1 MAYGRII
8 GSSRCLI
15 PMRAVKAA
23 ALGKGRGRMAETNAT
38 ARAGAATSWQRCQGR
53 LRSLACAIF
62 ALAMLLPGLAHAIE
76 AILVEPDLARID
88 ITAKGELYEGR
99 GDRLQ
104 IETAPG
110 ADGYIGRMSVQASTP
125 GTNPSWLVFALSN
138 PTDKPIVRW
147 LVAPRYTLA
156 NSGVFRPELDAPRIA
171 GVTPSLG
178 FRPEPLKSDR
188 ADMFRM
194 NLEPGQT
201 VTFAAELSSSRVPQ
215 LSLWNPHSYQAK
227 QQDRMLFNGLLLGIT
242 GLLAIFLTA
251 IFAANHRAIFPATA
265 LVAWAALVYFC
276 VDFGFWNKLFPVGPD
291 RTALY
296 RAAAEAGLAA
306 SLVLFLYTFLRIGLW
321 HGWIKT
327 LFWGWIAAQ
336 FALIVVAIIDPQ
348 TAAGLARAST
358 ILIGGIGTG
367 LICYF
372 ALRGQDR
379 AMSLIPSWMLLVVW
393 LFGASMIVAGKLS
406 GEVVVSG
413 LVAGLVLI
421 IVLLGFTVT
430 QFAFRSGGG
439 AVSLGPPSLVQMK
452 SLAVDGSG
460 ANVFQWHAGR
470 DLVTVG
476 SEVEMELGLDPGSLN
491 LTVDEFLQ
499 HMHNADRD
507 RFRLMLWSLQ
517 EKRGGEL
524 RIDFRLRRHDGTY
537 VWYDLCAH
545 AAPNENVR
553 LLRCV
558 GLMRD
563 VTSLKRSHE
572 RLIHDA
578 VHDSLTGLPNRELFM
593 DRLQGAITRA
603 AEGQSHRPTIIF
615 IDIDRFKNVNKS
627 FGLIIGDSML
637 LTLGRRLGRH
647 LNPQDTLARLG
658 GDQFA
663 ILLIS
668 DSDPHH
674 VATLAER
681 VKRALRTPMKIN
693 AKEIILTAS
702 IGIVVHDGTQ
712 ATAQEMLRDGEMA
725 MLRAKRGGA
734 DRIEI
739 FNPAMRGED
748 ESRLPLESEL
758 RMALERRQITVFYQP
773 ITRLASN
780 QLAGFEALVRWD
792 HPTRGRLSP
801 DEFIPLAEESGLIVD
816 LGTYVL
822 GQALDEAAN
831 WHKVLPRE
839 RDPLF
844 VSVNV
849 SSRQLFRQ
857 DMVQEIRL
865 MLAREAVPKGTLK
878 LEITESLVMENPE
891 RAVEILTWLKT
902 FGASLALDD
911 FGTGYS
917 SLSYLH
923 RFPFDTIKVDRSLV
937 RDSSLNGQTP
947 LILRSVVALA
957 HELGKEVVAEGVE
970 TAADA
975 AYLRSIGCEFGQ
987 GYYYGEPMS
996 AKDVAAL
1003 LAALASHR
1011 KRRQRERA
1019 HAPAQPQAAT
1029 GLEVKAP
1036 GQPAIPALPRPATSG
1051 VT

>member
-1 MAYGRII
+1 
-8 GSSRCLI
+8 
-15 PMRAVKAA
+15 
-23 ALGKGRGRMAETNAT
+23 MAETNAT

-156 NSGVFRPELDAPRIA
+156 NSGVFRPELDAPGIA

-517 EKRGGEL
+517 EKQGGEL

>member
-1 MAYGRII
+1 MAEL
-8 GSSRCLI
+8 SAS
-15 PMRAVKAA
+15 MRGEAAPFWQIARPTAAFAWAIAA
-23 ALGKGRGRMAETNAT
+23 ALVLLST
-38 ARAGAATSWQRCQGR
+38 GAV
-53 LRSLACAIF
+53 
-62 ALAMLLPGLAHAIE
+62 HAIE
-76 AILVEPDLARID
+76 AITVEPNQEKID

-104 IETAPG
+104 METAPG
-110 ADGYIGRMSVQASTP
+110 PDGYAGRMAVSASTP
-125 GTNPSWLVFALSN
+125 GTNPGWLVFALSN
-138 PTDKPIVRW
+138 PTSERIVRW
-147 LVAPRYTLA
+147 LVAPRYSLV
-156 NSGVFRPELDAPRIA
+156 NSRVFWPILDAPRIA
-171 GVTPSLG
+171 ALTPSLG
-178 FRPEPLKSDR
+178 FRPETLKSAR
-188 ADMFRM
+188 ADVFRL

-201 VTFAAELSSSRVPQ
+201 VTFAAELASQQVPR
-215 LSLWNPHSYQAK
+215 LNLWDPNAYQAK
-227 QQDRMLFNGLLLGIT
+227 QQDRMLFNGVLLGIT

-265 LVAWAALVYFC
+265 LVAWAALAYFC

-306 SLVLFLYTFLRIGLW
+306 GLVLFLYTFLRIGLW

-327 LFWGWIAAQ
+327 VFWAWIAAQ
-336 FALIVVAIIDPQ
+336 FALIFVAIVDPAF
-348 TAAGLARAST
+348 AAGLARAS
-358 ILIGGIGTG
+358 LVAVAGVGTG
-367 LICYF
+367 LIAYF

-379 AMSLIPSWMLLVVW
+379 ALSLIPSWMLLIVW
-393 LFGASMIVAGKLS
+393 LFGAAMIVLGKLS
-406 GEVVVSG
+406 GDLVVSG

-421 IVLLGFTVT
+421 LVLLGFTVT
-430 QFAFRSGGG
+430 QFAFRGGG
-439 AVSLGPPSLVQMK
+439 APLSFGPPGLVQMK

-460 ANVFQWHAGR
+460 AHVFQWHAGR
-470 DLVTVG
+470 DQIFVAN
-476 SEVEMELGLDPGSLN
+476 EIEQELGLEPGALN
-491 LTVDEFLQ
+491 VAVGDFMQ
-499 HMHNADRD
+499 YMHVADRE

-517 EKRGGEL
+517 EKQGGDL
-524 RIDFRLRRHDGTY
+524 MIDFRLRRQDGTY
-537 VWYDLCAH
+537 LWYDLRAH
-545 AAPNENVR
+545 AAPSENAR
-553 LLRCV
+553 LLRCT

-563 VTSLKRSHE
+563 VTNLKRSHE

-593 DRLQGAITRA
+593 DRLQGAIIRTR
-603 AEGQSHRPTIIF
+603 EGQANRPTVLF

-627 FGLIIGDSML
+627 FGLVIGDSML
-637 LTLGRRLGRH
+637 LTLGRRLSRH

-668 DSDPHH
+668 ETDPHH
-674 VATLAER
+674 VAALAER
-681 VKRALRTPMKIN
+681 VRRALRTPMKISS
-693 AKEIILTAS
+693 KEIILTAS
-702 IGIVVHDGTQ
+702 IGIVVHDSSQ
-712 ATAQEMLRDGEMA
+712 ETAQDMLREGELA
-725 MLRAKRGGA
+725 MLRAKRAGA

-748 ESRLPLESEL
+748 ESKLPLEGDL
-758 RMALERRQITVFYQP
+758 RKALERQQIAVLYQP

-780 QLAGFEALVRWD
+780 QLAGFEALLRWD
-792 HPTRGRLSP
+792 HPTRGRLGP
-801 DEFIPLAEESGLIVD
+801 EDFIPLAEESGLIVE
-816 LGTYVL
+816 LGSYVL
-822 GQALDEAAN
+822 GQALEEASG
-831 WHKVLPRE
+831 WHKVLPRN

-923 RFPFDTIKVDRSLV
+923 RFPCDTIKVDRSLV
-937 RDSSLNGQTP
+937 RDSGLNGSTP
-947 LILRSVVALA
+947 LILRSVIALA

-975 AYLRSIGCEFGQ
+975 SYLRSIGCEYGQ
-987 GYYYGEPMS
+987 GFYYGEPMA
-996 AKDVAAL
+996 AKDVADL

-1011 KRRQRERA
+1011 RRKERERA
-1019 HAPAQPQAAT
+1019 RAPQAPKGMDVQPPAT
-1029 GLEVKAP
+1029 A
-1036 GQPAIPALPRPATSG
+1036 QIQALPVPRPTS
-1051 VT
+1051 

>member
-1 MAYGRII
+1 
-8 GSSRCLI
+8 
-15 PMRAVKAA
+15 
-23 ALGKGRGRMAETNAT
+23 MAETNAKV
-38 ARAGAATSWQRCQGR
+38 RSEATVPWQGCQGW
-53 LRSLACAIF
+53 LRALACVIF
-62 ALAMLLPGLAHAIE
+62 ASIAFLPGLSHAIE
-76 AILVEPDLARID
+76 AIPVEPDQPQID

-110 ADGYIGRMSVQASTP
+110 ADGYMGRMAVQASTQ

-138 PTDKPIVRW
+138 PTDKRIVRW
-147 LVAPRYTLA
+147 LVAPRYTLS

-171 GVTPSLG
+171 GITPSLG

-188 ADMFRM
+188 ADMFRL
-194 NLEPGQT
+194 NLEPGQV
-201 VTFAAELSSSRVPQ
+201 VTFAAELSSPSVPQ

-336 FALIVVAIIDPQ
+336 FALIIVAIIDPQ

-358 ILIGGIGTG
+358 ILIAGIGTG

-393 LFGASMIVAGKLS
+393 LFGASMIVLGKLS
-406 GEVVVSG
+406 GEIVVSG

-476 SEVEMELGLDPGSLN
+476 SDVEAELGLDPGSLN
-491 LTVDEFLQ
+491 LTVAEFLQ
-499 HMHNADRD
+499 HMHNADRE
-507 RFRLMLWSLQ
+507 RFRIMLWSLQ
-517 EKRGGEL
+517 EKQGGEL

-537 VWYDLCAH
+537 LWYDLRAH
-545 AAPNENVR
+545 AEPNENVR

-563 VTSLKRSHE
+563 VTTHKRSHE

-578 VHDSLTGLPNRELFM
+578 VHDSLTGLPNRELFL

-615 IDIDRFKNVNKS
+615 IDIDRFKKVNDN
-627 FGLIIGDSML
+627 FGLVIGDSML

-668 DSDPHH
+668 DSDPHL

-702 IGIVVHDGTQ
+702 IGIVVHDGGQ
-712 ATAQEMLRDGEMA
+712 STAQDVLRDGEMA

-748 ESRLPLESEL
+748 VSRVPLESEL
-758 RMALERRQITVFYQP
+758 RMALERRQISVLFQP

-780 QLAGFEALVRWD
+780 QLAGFEALLRWD
-792 HPTRGRLSP
+792 HPTRGRLSS
-801 DEFIPLAEESGLIVD
+801 DDFIPVAEESGLIVD
-816 LGTYVL
+816 LGNYLL
-822 GQALDEAAN
+822 GQALEAAAN

-839 RDPLF
+839 SDPLF

-865 MLAREAVPKGTLK
+865 MLVREAVPKGTLK
-878 LEITESLVMENPE
+878 LEIDESLVMENPE

-911 FGTGYS
+911 FGAGYS
-917 SLSYLH
+917 SLNYLH
-923 RFPFDTIKVDRSLV
+923 RFPFDTIKVDRALV
-937 RDSSLNGQTP
+937 RDTSLDGQTP
-947 LILRSVVALA
+947 HVLRSVVALA
-957 HELGKEVVAEGVE
+957 HELGKDVVAEGVE
-970 TAADA
+970 TAVDA
-975 AYLRSIGCEFGQ
+975 SNLRSIGCEFGQ
-987 GYYYGEPMS
+987 GFYYGEPML

-1019 HAPAQPQAAT
+1019 HAPAQQPST
-1029 GLEVKAP
+1029 GLEVQAP
-1036 GQPAIPALPRPATSG
+1036 NQPAIPRLPGPATSG

>member
-1 MAYGRII
+1 MPP
-8 GSSRCLI
+8 SW
-15 PMRAVKAA
+15 AV
-23 ALGKGRGRMAETNAT
+23 
-38 ARAGAATSWQRCQGR
+38 
-53 LRSLACAIF
+53 
-62 ALAMLLPGLAHAIE
+62 E
-76 AILVEPDLARID
+76 AIPVEPNQDKID

-110 ADGYIGRMSVQASTP
+110 PDGYIGRMAVSASTP
-125 GTNPSWLVFALSN
+125 GTNPAWLVFALSN
-138 PTDKPIVRW
+138 PTSERIVRW

-156 NSGVFRPELDAPRIA
+156 NSRVFWPILDAPRIA
-171 GVTPSLG
+171 AITPSLG

-188 ADMFRM
+188 ADMFRLS
-194 NLEPGQT
+194 LEPGQT
-201 VTFAAELSSSRVPQ
+201 ITFAAELSSQQVPQ
-215 LSLWNPHSYQAK
+215 LNLWDPNAYQAK
-227 QQDRMLFNGLLLGIT
+227 QQDRMLFNGVLLGIT

-265 LVAWAALVYFC
+265 LLAWAALAYFC

-321 HGWIKT
+321 HGWIRT
-327 LFWGWIAAQ
+327 LFWGWIAFQ
-336 FALIVVAIIDPQ
+336 LSLIFVAIVDP
-348 TAAGLARAST
+348 AFASGLARVSLVA
-358 ILIGGIGTG
+358 IAGVGTG
-367 LICYF
+367 LIAYF

-379 AMSLIPSWMLLVVW
+379 ALSLIPSWMLLIVW
-393 LFGASMIVAGKLS
+393 LFGAAMIVLGHLS
-406 GEVVVSG
+406 GDLVVSG
-413 LVAGLVLI
+413 LVAGLVLLL
-421 IVLLGFTVT
+421 VLLGFTVT
-430 QFAFRSGGG
+430 QFAFRSGG
-439 AVSLGPPSLVQMK
+439 APLSLGPPSLVQMK

-460 ANVFQWHAGR
+460 AYVFQWHAGR
-470 DLVTVG
+470 DEIAVAN
-476 SEVEMELGLDPGSLN
+476 EVEQELGLEPGALN
-491 LTVDEFLQ
+491 VAVDDFLQ
-499 HMHNADRD
+499 YMHNADRE

-517 EKRGGEL
+517 EKQGGDL
-524 RIDFRLRRHDGTY
+524 QIDFRLRRHDGTY
-537 VWYDLCAH
+537 LWYDLRAQ
-545 AAPNENVR
+545 AAPNENAR
-553 LLRCV
+553 LLRCT

-563 VTSLKRSHE
+563 VTNLKRSHE

-603 AEGQSHRPTIIF
+603 REGQANRPTVLV

-627 FGLIIGDSML
+627 FGLVIGDSML
-637 LTLGRRLGRH
+637 LTLGRRLSRH

-668 DSDPHH
+668 DADPHH

-681 VKRALRTPMKIN
+681 VRRALRTPMKIS

-702 IGIVVHDGTQ
+702 IGIVVHDGSQ
-712 ATAQEMLRDGEMA
+712 ATAQDMLREGELA
-725 MLRAKRGGA
+725 MLRAKRAGA

-739 FNPAMRGED
+739 FNPAMRSED
-748 ESRLPLESEL
+748 ESKLLLESDL
-758 RMALERRQITVFYQP
+758 RKALERQQITVVYQP

-780 QLAGFEALVRWD
+780 QLAGFEALMRWD
-792 HPTRGRLSP
+792 HPTRGRLGAE
-801 DEFIPLAEESGLIVD
+801 DFIPLAEESGLIVE
-816 LGTYVL
+816 LGSYVL
-822 GQALDEAAN
+822 GQALEEARS
-831 WHKVLPRE
+831 WHRALPRD

-923 RFPFDTIKVDRSLV
+923 RFPCDTIKVDRSLV
-937 RDSSLNGQTP
+937 RNSGLDGSTP
-947 LILRSVVALA
+947 LILRSVIALA

-970 TAADA
+970 TQADA
-975 AYLRSIGCEFGQ
+975 SYLRSIGCEYGQ

-996 AKDVAAL
+996 AKDVANL

-1011 KRRQRERA
+1011 KRRERERA
-1019 HAPAQPQAAT
+1019 RAPAEPQAPK
-1029 GLEVKAP
+1029 GLDVQVGGASP
-1036 GQPAIPALPRPATSG
+1036 LPALPGPGTLRS
-1051 VT
+1051 VS

>member
-1 MAYGRII
+1 MAKL
-8 GSSRCLI
+8 SAS
-15 PMRAVKAA
+15 
-23 ALGKGRGRMAETNAT
+23 
-38 ARAGAATSWQRCQGR
+38 ARAEAGPSWR
-53 LRSLACAIF
+53 LGGWIVACAI
-62 ALAMLLPGLAHAIE
+62 AAAILLSVPPSWAVE
-76 AILVEPDLARID
+76 AIPVEPNQDKID
-88 ITAKGELYEGR
+88 VTAKGELYEGR

-110 ADGYIGRMSVQASTP
+110 PDGYIGRMAISASTP
-125 GTNPSWLVFALSN
+125 GTNPAWLVFALSN
-138 PTDKPIVRW
+138 PTSERIVRW

-156 NSGVFRPELDAPRIA
+156 DSHVFWPILDAPRIA
-171 GVTPSLG
+171 AITPSLG

-188 ADMFRM
+188 ADMFRLS
-194 NLEPGQT
+194 LEPGQT
-201 VTFAAELSSSRVPQ
+201 ITFAAELSSQQVPQ
-215 LSLWNPHSYQAK
+215 LNLWDPNAYQAK
-227 QQDRMLFNGLLLGIT
+227 QQDRMLFNGVLLGIT

-265 LVAWAALVYFC
+265 LLAWAALAYFC

-327 LFWGWIAAQ
+327 LFWGWIAVQ
-336 FALIVVAIIDPQ
+336 FSLIFVAIVDP
-348 TAAGLARAST
+348 AFASGLARASLVA
-358 ILIGGIGTG
+358 IAGLGTG
-367 LICYF
+367 LIAYF

-379 AMSLIPSWMLLVVW
+379 ALSLIPSWMLLIVW
-393 LFGASMIVAGKLS
+393 LFGAAMIVLGHLS
-406 GEVVVSG
+406 GDLVVSG
-413 LVAGLVLI
+413 LVAGLVLLL
-421 IVLLGFTVT
+421 VLLGFTVT
-430 QFAFRSGGG
+430 QFAFRSGG
-439 AVSLGPPSLVQMK
+439 APLSLGPPSLVQMK

-460 ANVFQWHAGR
+460 AYVFQWHAGR
-470 DLVTVG
+470 DEIAVAN
-476 SEVEMELGLDPGSLN
+476 EVEQELGLEPGALN
-491 LTVDEFLQ
+491 VAVDDFLQ
-499 HMHNADRD
+499 YMHNADRE

-517 EKRGGEL
+517 EKQGGDL
-524 RIDFRLRRHDGTY
+524 QIDFRLRRHDGTY
-537 VWYDLCAH
+537 LWYDLRAQ
-545 AAPNENVR
+545 AAPNENAR
-553 LLRCV
+553 LLRCT

-563 VTSLKRSHE
+563 VTNLKRSHE

-578 VHDSLTGLPNRELFM
+578 VHDSLTSLPNRELFM
-593 DRLQGAITRA
+593 DRLQGAITRTR
-603 AEGQSHRPTIIF
+603 EGQANRPTVLV

-627 FGLIIGDSML
+627 FGLVIGDSML
-637 LTLGRRLGRH
+637 LTLGRRLSRH

-668 DSDPHH
+668 DADPHH

-681 VKRALRTPMKIN
+681 VRRALRTPMKIS

-702 IGIVVHDGTQ
+702 IGIVVHDGSQ
-712 ATAQEMLRDGEMA
+712 ATAQDMLREGELA
-725 MLRAKRGGA
+725 MLRAKRAGA

-739 FNPAMRGED
+739 FNPAMRSED
-748 ESRLPLESEL
+748 ESKLLLESDL
-758 RMALERRQITVFYQP
+758 RKALERQQIAVVYQP

-780 QLAGFEALVRWD
+780 QLAGFEALMRWD
-792 HPTRGRLSP
+792 HPTRGRLGAE
-801 DEFIPLAEESGLIVD
+801 DFIPLAEESGLIVE
-816 LGTYVL
+816 LGSYVL
-822 GQALDEAAN
+822 GQALEEARS
-831 WHKVLPRE
+831 WHRALPRD

-923 RFPFDTIKVDRSLV
+923 RFPCDTIKVDRSLV
-937 RDSSLNGQTP
+937 RNSGLDGSTP
-947 LILRSVVALA
+947 LILRSVIALA

-970 TAADA
+970 TQADA
-975 AYLRSIGCEFGQ
+975 SYLRSIGCEYGQ

-996 AKDVAAL
+996 AKDVANL

-1011 KRRQRERA
+1011 KRRERERA
-1019 HAPAQPQAAT
+1019 RAPAEPQVPK
-1029 GLEVKAP
+1029 GLDVQVGGASP
-1036 GQPAIPALPRPATSG
+1036 LPALPGPGTLRS
-1051 VT
+1051 VS

>member
-1 MAYGRII
+1 M
-8 GSSRCLI
+8 
-15 PMRAVKAA
+15 A
-23 ALGKGRGRMAETNAT
+23 AL
-38 ARAGAATSWQRCQGR
+38 AGAV
-53 LRSLACAIF
+53 LFVVAIF
-62 ALAMLLPGLAHAIE
+62 ASSLAHAIE
-76 AILVEPDLARID
+76 AIPVDPDEPKID

-110 ADGYIGRMSVQASTP
+110 PDGYIGRMAVGASIP

-138 PTDKPIVRW
+138 PTPERIVRW
-147 LVAPRYTLA
+147 LVAPRYSLV
-156 NSGVFRPELDAPRIA
+156 NSRVFWPELDASRITA
-171 GVTPSLG
+171 VTPSLG

-188 ADMFRM
+188 ADMYRL

-201 VTFAAELSSSRVPQ
+201 VTFAAELGSLQVPT
-215 LSLWNPHSYQAK
+215 LHLWDPNAYQAK
-227 QQDRMLFNGLLLGIT
+227 QQDRMLFNGVLLGIT

-265 LVAWAALVYFC
+265 LVAWVALIYFC
-276 VDFGFWNKLFPVGPD
+276 VHFGFWNKLFPIGPD
-291 RTALY
+291 RTSFY

-321 HGWIKT
+321 HGWIRT
-327 LFWGWIAAQ
+327 LFWGWIAVQ
-336 FALIVVAIIDPQ
+336 FALIVVAIIDPRL
-348 TAAGLARAST
+348 ASGLARASML
-358 ILIGGIGTG
+358 LIAGIGTG
-367 LICYF
+367 LVAYF

-379 AMSLIPSWMLLVVW
+379 ALSLIPSWMLLIVW
-393 LFGASMIVAGKLS
+393 LFGAALVVLGKLS
-406 GEVVVSG
+406 GDIVVAGLVSG
-413 LVAGLVLI
+413 LVLI
-421 IVLLGFTVT
+421 LVLLGFTVT
-430 QFAFRSGGG
+430 QFAFRSGV
-439 AVSLGPPSLVQMK
+439 APLELGPISQVQMK

-460 ANVFQWHAGR
+460 AHTFQWNAARDTITVAG
-470 DLVTVG
+470 D
-476 SEVEMELGLDPGSLN
+476 VEMELGLDPGSLN
-491 LTVDEFLQ
+491 VPVEEFLQ
-499 HMHNADRD
+499 HMHASDRE

-517 EKRGGEL
+517 EKLGGEL
-524 RIDFRLRRHDGTY
+524 QVDFRLRRQDGTY
-537 VWYDLCAH
+537 LWYDLRAH
-545 AAPNENVR
+545 AAPSENER

-563 VTSLKRSHE
+563 VTSLKRAQE
-572 RLIHDA
+572 RLLHDA

-593 DRLQGAITRA
+593 DRLQGALTRA
-603 AEGQSHRPTIIF
+603 CEGQTNRPTVLF

-627 FGLIIGDSML
+627 FGLVIGDSML

-668 DSDPHH
+668 ETDPHQ

-681 VKRALRTPMKIN
+681 VRRALRTPMKIS

-702 IGIVVHDGTQ
+702 IGLVVHDGRQ
-712 ATAQEMLRDGEMA
+712 ATAQDMLREGEIA
-725 MLRAKRGGA
+725 MLRAKRAGA

-739 FNPAMRGED
+739 FTPSMRDED

-758 RMALERRQITVFYQP
+758 RLALERQQISILYQP
-773 ITRLASN
+773 ITRLSSN
-780 QLAGFEALVRWD
+780 QLAGFEALLRWD
-792 HPTRGRLSP
+792 HPTHGRLAAE
-801 DEFIPLAEESGLIVD
+801 DFIPLAEESGLIVE
-816 LGTYVL
+816 LGSYVL
-822 GQALDEAAN
+822 GQALEEAGR

-849 SSRQLFRQ
+849 SSRQIFRQ

-865 MLAREAVPKGTLK
+865 LLARETVPKGTLK
-878 LEITESLVMENPE
+878 LEITESLAMENPE
-891 RAVEILTWLKT
+891 RAVEILTWLKS

-911 FGTGYS
+911 FGTGYC

-923 RFPFDTIKVDRSLV
+923 RFPCDTIKVDRSLV
-937 RDSSLNGQTP
+937 RDSGLNGQTP
-947 LILRSVVALA
+947 FVLRSIITLA

-975 AYLRSIGCEFGQ
+975 SYLRSIGCEYGQ

-996 AKDVAAL
+996 AKDVGTL

-1011 KRRQRERA
+1011 KRRERERA
-1019 HAPAQPQAAT
+1019 RTPATSAMPQAPSGLEVQAPAQ
-1029 GLEVKAP
+1029 AP
-1036 GQPAIPALPRPATSG
+1036 LPALPGISNQ
-1051 VT
+1051 

>member
-1 MAYGRII
+1 
-8 GSSRCLI
+8 
-15 PMRAVKAA
+15 
-23 ALGKGRGRMAETNAT
+23 MAETNVKVRSEAT
-38 ARAGAATSWQRCQGR
+38 VPWQGCQGR
-53 LRSLACAIF
+53 LRALACVIF
-62 ALAMLLPGLAHAIE
+62 ASIVFLPRLSHAIE
-76 AILVEPDLARID
+76 AIPVEPDQPQID

-110 ADGYIGRMSVQASTP
+110 ADGYMGRMAVQASTP

-147 LVAPRYTLA
+147 LVAPRYTLS

-171 GVTPSLG
+171 GITPSLG

-188 ADMFRM
+188 ADMFRL
-194 NLEPGQT
+194 NLEPGQV
-201 VTFAAELSSSRVPQ
+201 VTFAAEMSSPSVPQ

-336 FALIVVAIIDPQ
+336 FALIIVAIIDPQ

-358 ILIGGIGTG
+358 ILIAGIGTG

-393 LFGASMIVAGKLS
+393 LFGASMIVLGKLS
-406 GEVVVSG
+406 GEIVVSG

-476 SEVEMELGLDPGSLN
+476 SDVEAELGLDPGSLN
-491 LTVDEFLQ
+491 LTVVEFLQ
-499 HMHNADRD
+499 HMYNADRE
-507 RFRLMLWSLQ
+507 RFRIMLWSLQ
-517 EKRGGEL
+517 EKQGGDL

-537 VWYDLCAH
+537 LWYDLRAH
-545 AAPNENVR
+545 AEPTENVR

-563 VTSLKRSHE
+563 VTSHKRSHE

-578 VHDSLTGLPNRELFM
+578 VHDSLTGLPNRELFL

-615 IDIDRFKNVNKS
+615 IDIDRFKKVNDN
-627 FGLIIGDSML
+627 FGLVIGDSML

-668 DSDPHH
+668 DSDPHL

-702 IGIVVHDGTQ
+702 IGIVVHDGGQ
-712 ATAQEMLRDGEMA
+712 STAQDVLRDGEMA

-748 ESRLPLESEL
+748 VSRVPLESEL
-758 RMALERRQITVFYQP
+758 RMALERRQISILFQP

-780 QLAGFEALVRWD
+780 QLAGFEALLRWD
-792 HPTRGRLSP
+792 HPTRGRLSS
-801 DEFIPLAEESGLIVD
+801 DDFIPVAEESGLIVD
-816 LGTYVL
+816 LGNYLL
-822 GQALDEAAN
+822 GQALEAAAN

-839 RDPLF
+839 SDPLF

-865 MLAREAVPKGTLK
+865 MLVREAVPKGTLK
-878 LEITESLVMENPE
+878 LEIDESLVMENPE

-911 FGTGYS
+911 FGAGYS
-917 SLSYLH
+917 SLNYLH
-923 RFPFDTIKVDRSLV
+923 RFPFDTIKVDRALV
-937 RDSSLNGQTP
+937 RDTSLDGQTP
-947 LILRSVVALA
+947 HVLRSVVALA
-957 HELGKEVVAEGVE
+957 HELGKDVVAEGVE
-970 TAADA
+970 TAVDA
-975 AYLRSIGCEFGQ
+975 SNLRSIGCEFGQ
-987 GYYYGEPMS
+987 GFYYGEPML

-1019 HAPAQPQAAT
+1019 HAPAQKPST
-1029 GLEVKAP
+1029 GLEVQAP
-1036 GQPAIPALPRPATSG
+1036 NRPAIPRLPGPATSG

>member
-1 MAYGRII
+1 MVVRNA
-8 GSSRCLI
+8 SAS
-15 PMRAVKAA
+15 AKSAA
-23 ALGKGRGRMAETNAT
+23 AWLKGQAA
-38 ARAGAATSWQRCQGR
+38 ARAFAYALLAA
-53 LRSLACAIF
+53 II
-62 ALAMLLPGLAHAIE
+62 LLPGFAQAIE
-76 AILVEPDLARID
+76 AIPVDPEAAKLD
-88 ITAKGELYEGR
+88 ITVKGELYQGR

-110 ADGYIGRMSVQASTP
+110 PDGYIGRMAVQASTP
-125 GTNPSWLVFALSN
+125 GTDPSWLVFALSN
-138 PTDKPIVRW
+138 PTDERIVRW

-156 NSGVFRPELDAPRIA
+156 NSGVFRPELDAPRITA
-171 GVTPSLG
+171 VTPSLG

-188 ADMFRM
+188 ADMFRLS
-194 NLEPGQT
+194 LEPGQT
-201 VTFAAELSSSRVPQ
+201 VTYAAELASTKVPR
-215 LSLWNPHSYQAK
+215 LTLWNSNAYQAK
-227 QQDRMLFNGLLLGIT
+227 QQDRMLFNGVLLGIT

-291 RTALY
+291 RTAVY

-321 HGWIKT
+321 HVWIKT
-327 LFWGWIAAQ
+327 MFWGWIAAQ
-336 FALIVVAIIDPQ
+336 FALIIVAIIDPQ
-348 TAAGLARAST
+348 TASGLARAST
-358 ILIGGIGTG
+358 LLIAGVGTVLIG
-367 LICYF
+367 YF

-379 AMSLIPSWMLLVVW
+379 AMSLIPSWMLLIVW
-393 LFGASMIVAGKLS
+393 LLGASMIVVGKLS
-406 GEVVVSG
+406 GEIVVSG

-421 IVLLGFTVT
+421 LVLLGFTVT
-430 QFAFRSGGG
+430 QFAFRTGGG

-460 ANVFQWHAGR
+460 THVFQWHAGR
-470 DLVTVG
+470 DLITVG
-476 SEVEMELGLDPGSLN
+476 SEAEMELGLDPGALN
-491 LTVDEFLQ
+491 VSVDEFLQ
-499 HMHNADRD
+499 HMHASDRE

-517 EKRGGEL
+517 EKKGGDFQT
-524 RIDFRLRRHDGTY
+524 DFRLRRHDGTY
-537 VWYDLCAH
+537 LWYDLHAH

-572 RLIHDA
+572 RLMHDA

-603 AEGQSHRPTIIF
+603 AEGQSHRPTVLF

-627 FGLIIGDSML
+627 FGLVIGDSML

-681 VKRALRTPMKIN
+681 VRRALRTPMKIS

-702 IGIVVHDGTQ
+702 IGIVVHDGSQTS
-712 ATAQEMLRDGEMA
+712 AQDMLRDGEIA

-739 FNPAMRGED
+739 FNAAMRTED
-748 ESRLPLESEL
+748 ESHLPLESEL
-758 RMALERRQITVFYQP
+758 RMALERGQISVLYQP

-780 QLAGFEALVRWD
+780 QLAGFEALLRWD
-792 HPTRGRLSP
+792 HPTRGRLAP
-801 DEFIPLAEESGLIVD
+801 EDFIPLAEESGLIVD
-816 LGTYVL
+816 LGSYVL
-822 GQALDEAAN
+822 NQALEQAAS
-831 WHKVLPRE
+831 WHRVLPRD

-865 MLAREAVPKGTLK
+865 MLARESVPRGTLK

-902 FGASLALDD
+902 YGASLAIDD

-923 RFPFDTIKVDRSLV
+923 RFPFDVIKVDRSLV
-937 RDSSLNGQTP
+937 RESSLNGQTP

-970 TAADA
+970 TQADA
-975 AYLRSIGCEFGQ
+975 SYLRSIGCEFGQ

-1011 KRRQRERA
+1011 KRRERERA
-1019 HAPAQPQAAT
+1019 RTEPEAPS
-1029 GLEVKAP
+1029 GLQVET
-1036 GQPAIPALPRPATSG
+1036 QSQETLPALPGPSTA
-1051 VT
+1051 

>member
-1 MAYGRII
+1 
-8 GSSRCLI
+8 
-15 PMRAVKAA
+15 
-23 ALGKGRGRMAETNAT
+23 MAETNAK
-38 ARAGAATSWQRCQGR
+38 ARVEARSPWHGCQGW
-53 LRSLACAIF
+53 LRALVCVIF
-62 ALAMLLPGLAHAIE
+62 AFVAFLPGLAHAIE
-76 AILVEPDLARID
+76 AIPVEPDQPQID
-88 ITAKGELYEGR
+88 ITARGELYEGR

-110 ADGYIGRMSVQASTP
+110 ADGYMGRMAVQASTP

-171 GVTPSLG
+171 GITPSLG

-188 ADMFRM
+188 ADMFRL
-194 NLEPGQT
+194 NLEPGQV
-201 VTFAAELSSSRVPQ
+201 VTFAAELSSPSVPQ

-336 FALIVVAIIDPQ
+336 FALIIVAIIDPQ

-358 ILIGGIGTG
+358 ILIAGIGTG
-367 LICYF
+367 LIGYF

-393 LFGASMIVAGKLS
+393 LFGASMIVLGKLS
-406 GEVVVSG
+406 GEIVVSG

-452 SLAVDGSG
+452 SLAVDSSG

-470 DLVTVG
+470 DLITVG
-476 SEVEMELGLDPGSLN
+476 SDVEAELGLDPGSLN
-491 LTVDEFLQ
+491 LTVAEFLQ
-499 HMHNADRD
+499 HMHNADRE

-517 EKRGGEL
+517 EKQGGEL

-537 VWYDLCAH
+537 LWYDLCAH
-545 AAPNENVR
+545 AEPNENVR

-563 VTSLKRSHE
+563 VTSHKRSHE

-578 VHDSLTGLPNRELFM
+578 VHDSLTGLPNRELFL

-615 IDIDRFKNVNKS
+615 IDIDRFKKVNDN
-627 FGLIIGDSML
+627 FGLVIGDSML

-668 DSDPHH
+668 DSDPHL

-702 IGIVVHDGTQ
+702 IGIVVHDGSQ
-712 ATAQEMLRDGEMA
+712 STAQDMLRDGEMT

-748 ESRLPLESEL
+748 VSRRPLESEL
-758 RMALERRQITVFYQP
+758 RMALERRQISVLFQP

-780 QLAGFEALVRWD
+780 QLAGFEALLRWD

-801 DEFIPLAEESGLIVD
+801 DDFIPVAEESGLIVD
-816 LGTYVL
+816 VGTYVL
-822 GQALDEAAN
+822 TQALEAAAN

-844 VSVNV
+844 VSVNI

-865 MLAREAVPKGTLK
+865 MLAREAVPRGTLK
-878 LEITESLVMENPE
+878 LEIDESLVMENPE

-917 SLSYLH
+917 SLNYLH
-923 RFPFDTIKVDRSLV
+923 RFPFDTIKVGRALV
-937 RDSSLNGQTP
+937 RDNSLDGQTP
-947 LILRSVVALA
+947 HVLRSIVVLA
-957 HELGKEVVAEGVE
+957 HELGKDVVAEGVE
-970 TAADA
+970 TAVDA
-975 AYLRSIGCEFGQ
+975 SNLRSIGCEFGQ
-987 GYYYGEPMS
+987 GFYYGEPMP

-1019 HAPAQPQAAT
+1019 RVPAQPQPSS
-1029 GLEVKAP
+1029 GLEVQAP
-1036 GQPAIPALPRPATSG
+1036 SQPAIPGLPGPATSG

>member
-1 MAYGRII
+1 
-8 GSSRCLI
+8 
-15 PMRAVKAA
+15 
-23 ALGKGRGRMAETNAT
+23 MAETNAKV
-38 ARAGAATSWQRCQGR
+38 RSEATVPWQGCQGW
-53 LRSLACAIF
+53 LRALACVIF
-62 ALAMLLPGLAHAIE
+62 ASIAFLPGLSHAIE
-76 AILVEPDLARID
+76 AIPVEPDQPQID

-110 ADGYIGRMSVQASTP
+110 ADGYMGRMAVQASTQ

-138 PTDKPIVRW
+138 PTDKRIVRW
-147 LVAPRYTLA
+147 LVAPRYTLS

-171 GVTPSLG
+171 GITPSLG

-188 ADMFRM
+188 ADMFRL
-194 NLEPGQT
+194 NLEPGQV
-201 VTFAAELSSSRVPQ
+201 VTFAAELSSPSVPQ

-336 FALIVVAIIDPQ
+336 FALIIVAIIDPQ

-358 ILIGGIGTG
+358 ILIAGIGTG

-393 LFGASMIVAGKLS
+393 LFGASMIVLGKLS
-406 GEVVVSG
+406 GEIVVSG

-476 SEVEMELGLDPGSLN
+476 SDVEAELGLDPGSLN
-491 LTVDEFLQ
+491 LTVAEFLQ
-499 HMHNADRD
+499 HMHNADRE
-507 RFRLMLWSLQ
+507 RFRIMLWSLQ
-517 EKRGGEL
+517 EKQGGEL

-537 VWYDLCAH
+537 LWYDLRAH
-545 AAPNENVR
+545 AEPNENVR

-563 VTSLKRSHE
+563 VTTHKRSHE

-578 VHDSLTGLPNRELFM
+578 VHDSLTGLPNRELFL

-615 IDIDRFKNVNKS
+615 IDIDRFKKVNDN
-627 FGLIIGDSML
+627 FGLVIGDSML

-668 DSDPHH
+668 DSDPHL

-702 IGIVVHDGTQ
+702 IGIVVHDGGQ
-712 ATAQEMLRDGEMA
+712 STAQDVLRDGEMA

-748 ESRLPLESEL
+748 VSRVPLESEL
-758 RMALERRQITVFYQP
+758 RMALERRQISVLFQP

-780 QLAGFEALVRWD
+780 QLAGFEALLRWD
-792 HPTRGRLSP
+792 HPTRGRLSS
-801 DEFIPLAEESGLIVD
+801 DDFIPVAEESGLIVD
-816 LGTYVL
+816 LGNYLL
-822 GQALDEAAN
+822 GQALEAAAN

-839 RDPLF
+839 SDPLF

-865 MLAREAVPKGTLK
+865 MLVREAVPKGTLK
-878 LEITESLVMENPE
+878 LEIDESLVMENPE

-902 FGASLALDD
+902 FGASLTLDD
-911 FGTGYS
+911 FGAGYS
-917 SLSYLH
+917 SLNYLH
-923 RFPFDTIKVDRSLV
+923 RFPFDTIKVDRALV
-937 RDSSLNGQTP
+937 RDTSLDGQTP
-947 LILRSVVALA
+947 HVLRSVVALA
-957 HELGKEVVAEGVE
+957 HELGKDVVAEGVE
-970 TAADA
+970 TAVDA
-975 AYLRSIGCEFGQ
+975 SNLRSIGCEFGQ
-987 GYYYGEPMS
+987 GFYYGEPML

-1019 HAPAQPQAAT
+1019 HAPAQQPST
-1029 GLEVKAP
+1029 GLEVQAP
-1036 GQPAIPALPRPATSG
+1036 NQPAIPRLPGPATSG

>member
-1 MAYGRII
+1 
-8 GSSRCLI
+8 
-15 PMRAVKAA
+15 
-23 ALGKGRGRMAETNAT
+23 
-38 ARAGAATSWQRCQGR
+38 
-53 LRSLACAIF
+53 
-62 ALAMLLPGLAHAIE
+62 MLLVLALLPAGLAHAVE
-76 AILVEPDLARID
+76 AIAVQPDQAKID

-104 IETAPG
+104 VETAPG
-110 ADGYIGRMSVQASTP
+110 PDGYIGRMAVQATTP

-138 PTDKPIVRW
+138 PTEERIVRW
-147 LVAPRYTLA
+147 LVAPRYTMV
-156 NSGVFRPELDAPRIA
+156 NSGVFRPVLDASRIA
-171 GVTPSLG
+171 AITPSLG

-188 ADMFRM
+188 ADIFQL

-201 VTFAAELSSSRVPQ
+201 VTYAAELSSPQVPR
-215 LSLWNPHSYQAK
+215 LMLWDPHAYQAK
-227 QQDRMLFNGLLLGIT
+227 QQDRMLFNGVLLGIT

-276 VDFGFWNKLFPVGPD
+276 VDFGFWNKLLPVGPD

-306 SLVLFLYTFLRIGLW
+306 SVLLFLYTFLRIGLW
-321 HGWIKT
+321 HVWIRT
-327 LFWGWIAAQ
+327 LFWCWIVGQ
-336 FALIVVAIIDPQ
+336 FALIGIAILDPQ
-348 TAAGLARAST
+348 FASGLARASSAV
-358 ILIGGIGTG
+358 IAAVGAG
-367 LICYF
+367 LIAYF

-379 AMSLIPSWMLLVVW
+379 ALSLIPSWMLLIVW
-393 LFGASMIVAGKLS
+393 LFGAAMIVMGKLS
-406 GEVVVSG
+406 GDIVVLG

-430 QFAFRSGGG
+430 QFAFRTGGG
-439 AVSLGPPSLVQMK
+439 SVSLGPPSLVQMK

-460 ANVFQWHAGR
+460 AHVFQWNASR
-470 DLVTVG
+470 DFITVA

-491 LTVDEFLQ
+491 VAVDAFLQ
-499 HMHNADRD
+499 HMHNSDRE

-517 EKRGGEL
+517 EKQGGDL
-524 RIDFRLRRHDGTY
+524 QIDFRLRRHDGTY
-537 VWYDLCAH
+537 LWYDLRAH

-563 VTSLKRSHE
+563 VTGLKRSHE
-572 RLIHDA
+572 RLMHDA

-603 AEGQSHRPTIIF
+603 CEGQANRPTLLF

-627 FGLIIGDSML
+627 FGLVIGDSML

-668 DSDPHH
+668 ESDPHH

-681 VKRALRTPMKIN
+681 VRRALRTPMKIS

-702 IGIVVHDGTQ
+702 IGIVVHDGTEV
-712 ATAQEMLRDGEMA
+712 TAQDLLREGEMA
-725 MLRAKRGGA
+725 MLSAKRGGA

-739 FNPAMRGED
+739 FNPSMRREN
-748 ESRLPLESEL
+748 ESCLPLESEF
-758 RMALERRQITVFYQP
+758 RMALERQQIAVLYQP

-780 QLAGFEALVRWD
+780 QLAGFEALLHWN
-792 HPTRGRLSP
+792 HPTRGFLAAE
-801 DEFIPLAEESGLIVD
+801 DFIPLAEESGLIVD
-816 LGTYVL
+816 LGSYL
-822 GQALDEAAN
+822 LNQALEEAAS
-831 WHKVLPRE
+831 WHKVLPRD

-857 DMVQEIRL
+857 DMVQEIKL
-865 MLAREAVPKGTLK
+865 MLARESVPKGTLK

-923 RFPFDTIKVDRSLV
+923 RFPCDTIKVDRSLV
-937 RDSSLNGQTP
+937 RESSLNGQTP
-947 LILRSVVALA
+947 LILRSIIALS

-975 AYLRSIGCEFGQ
+975 SYLRSIGCEFGQ
-987 GYYYGEPMS
+987 GYYYGEPMT
-996 AKDVAAL
+996 AKDVSTL

-1019 HAPAQPQAAT
+1019 RAPAEPQT
-1029 GLEVKAP
+1029 PSGLEVNAP
-1036 GQPAIPALPRPATSG
+1036 SQPALEALPGRSTATSG

>member
-1 MAYGRII
+1 MAKL
-8 GSSRCLI
+8 SAS
-15 PMRAVKAA
+15 
-23 ALGKGRGRMAETNAT
+23 
-38 ARAGAATSWQRCQGR
+38 ARAEAAPSWR
-53 LRSLACAIF
+53 LGGLLVACAI
-62 ALAMLLPGLAHAIE
+62 AAAILLSVPPSWAVE
-76 AILVEPDLARID
+76 AIPVEPNQDRID

-110 ADGYIGRMSVQASTP
+110 PDGYIGRMAVSASTP
-125 GTNPSWLVFALSN
+125 GTNPAWLVFALSN
-138 PTDKPIVRW
+138 PTSERIVRW

-156 NSGVFRPELDAPRIA
+156 DSRVFWPILDAPRIA
-171 GVTPSLG
+171 AITPSLG

-188 ADMFRM
+188 ADMFRLS
-194 NLEPGQT
+194 LEPGQT
-201 VTFAAELSSSRVPQ
+201 ITFAAELSSQQVPQ
-215 LSLWNPHSYQAK
+215 LNLWDPNAYQAK
-227 QQDRMLFNGLLLGIT
+227 QQDRMLFNGVLLGIT

-265 LVAWAALVYFC
+265 LLAWAALAYFC

-321 HGWIKT
+321 HGWIRT
-327 LFWGWIAAQ
+327 LFWGWIAFQLSLIFIAIVDPA
-336 FALIVVAIIDPQ
+336 FAS
-348 TAAGLARAST
+348 GLARVSLVA
-358 ILIGGIGTG
+358 IAGVGTG
-367 LICYF
+367 LIAYF

-379 AMSLIPSWMLLVVW
+379 ALSLIPSWMLLIVW
-393 LFGASMIVAGKLS
+393 LFGAAMIVLGHLS
-406 GEVVVSG
+406 GDLVVSG
-413 LVAGLVLI
+413 LVAGLVLLL
-421 IVLLGFTVT
+421 VLLGFTVT
-430 QFAFRSGGG
+430 QFAFRSGG
-439 AVSLGPPSLVQMK
+439 APLSLGPPSLVQMK

-460 ANVFQWHAGR
+460 AYVFQWHAGR
-470 DLVTVG
+470 DEIAVAN
-476 SEVEMELGLDPGSLN
+476 EVEQELGLEPGALN
-491 LTVDEFLQ
+491 VAVDDFLQ
-499 HMHNADRD
+499 YMHNADRE

-517 EKRGGEL
+517 EKQGGDL
-524 RIDFRLRRHDGTY
+524 QIDFRLRRHDGTY
-537 VWYDLCAH
+537 LWYDLRAQ
-545 AAPNENVR
+545 AAPNENAR
-553 LLRCV
+553 LLRCT

-563 VTSLKRSHE
+563 VTNLKRSHE

-603 AEGQSHRPTIIF
+603 REGQANRPTVLV

-627 FGLIIGDSML
+627 FGLVIGDSML
-637 LTLGRRLGRH
+637 LTLGRRLSRH

-668 DSDPHH
+668 DADPHH

-681 VKRALRTPMKIN
+681 VRRALRTPMKIS

-702 IGIVVHDGTQ
+702 IGIVVHDGSQ
-712 ATAQEMLRDGEMA
+712 ATAQDMLREGELA
-725 MLRAKRGGA
+725 MLRAKRAGA

-739 FNPAMRGED
+739 FNPAMRSED
-748 ESRLPLESEL
+748 ESKLLLESDL
-758 RMALERRQITVFYQP
+758 RKALERQQIAVVYQP

-780 QLAGFEALVRWD
+780 QLAGFEALMRWD
-792 HPTRGRLSP
+792 HPTRGRLGAE
-801 DEFIPLAEESGLIVD
+801 DFIPLAEESGLIVE
-816 LGTYVL
+816 LGSYVL
-822 GQALDEAAN
+822 GQALEEARS
-831 WHKVLPRE
+831 WHRALPRD

-923 RFPFDTIKVDRSLV
+923 RFPCDTIKVDRSLV
-937 RDSSLNGQTP
+937 RNSGLDGSTP
-947 LILRSVVALA
+947 LILRSVIALA

-970 TAADA
+970 TQADA
-975 AYLRSIGCEFGQ
+975 SYLRSIGCEYGQ

-996 AKDVAAL
+996 AKDVANL

-1011 KRRQRERA
+1011 KRRERERA
-1019 HAPAQPQAAT
+1019 RAPAER
-1029 GLEVKAP
+1029 LEVQVGGASP
-1036 GQPAIPALPRPATSG
+1036 LPALPGPGTLRS
-1051 VT
+1051 VS

>member
-1 MAYGRII
+1 MAKL
-8 GSSRCLI
+8 SAS
-15 PMRAVKAA
+15 
-23 ALGKGRGRMAETNAT
+23 
-38 ARAGAATSWQRCQGR
+38 ARAEAAPSWR
-53 LRSLACAIF
+53 LGGLLVACAI
-62 ALAMLLPGLAHAIE
+62 AAAILLSVPPSWAVE
-76 AILVEPDLARID
+76 AIPIEPNQDRID

-110 ADGYIGRMSVQASTP
+110 PDGYIGRMAVSASTP
-125 GTNPSWLVFALSN
+125 GTNPAWLVFALSN
-138 PTDKPIVRW
+138 PTSERIVRW

-156 NSGVFRPELDAPRIA
+156 DSRVFWPILDAPRIA
-171 GVTPSLG
+171 AITPSLG

-188 ADMFRM
+188 ADMFRLS
-194 NLEPGQT
+194 LEPGQT
-201 VTFAAELSSSRVPQ
+201 ITFAAELSSQQVPQ
-215 LSLWNPHSYQAK
+215 LNLWDPNAYQAK
-227 QQDRMLFNGLLLGIT
+227 QQDRMLFNGVLLGIT

-265 LVAWAALVYFC
+265 LLAWAALAYFC

-321 HGWIKT
+321 HGWIRT
-327 LFWGWIAAQ
+327 LFWGWIAFQLSLIFIAIVDPA
-336 FALIVVAIIDPQ
+336 FAS
-348 TAAGLARAST
+348 GLARVSLVA
-358 ILIGGIGTG
+358 IAGVGTG
-367 LICYF
+367 LIAYF

-379 AMSLIPSWMLLVVW
+379 ALSLIPSWMLLIVW
-393 LFGASMIVAGKLS
+393 LFGAAMIVLGHLS
-406 GEVVVSG
+406 GDLVVSG
-413 LVAGLVLI
+413 LVAGLVLLL
-421 IVLLGFTVT
+421 VLLGFTVT
-430 QFAFRSGGG
+430 QFAFRSGG
-439 AVSLGPPSLVQMK
+439 APLSLGPPSLVQMK

-460 ANVFQWHAGR
+460 AYVFQWHAGR
-470 DLVTVG
+470 DEIAVAN
-476 SEVEMELGLDPGSLN
+476 EVEQELGLEPGALN
-491 LTVDEFLQ
+491 VAVDDFLQ
-499 HMHNADRD
+499 YMHNADRE

-517 EKRGGEL
+517 EKQGGDL
-524 RIDFRLRRHDGTY
+524 QIDFRLRRHDGTY
-537 VWYDLCAH
+537 LWYDLRAQ
-545 AAPNENVR
+545 AAPNENAR
-553 LLRCV
+553 LLRCT

-563 VTSLKRSHE
+563 VTNLKRSHE

-593 DRLQGAITRA
+593 DRLQGAITRTR
-603 AEGQSHRPTIIF
+603 EGQANRPTVLV

-627 FGLIIGDSML
+627 FGLVIGDSML
-637 LTLGRRLGRH
+637 LTLGRRLSRH

-668 DSDPHH
+668 DADPHH

-681 VKRALRTPMKIN
+681 VRRALRTPMKIS

-702 IGIVVHDGTQ
+702 IGIVVHDGSQ
-712 ATAQEMLRDGEMA
+712 ATAQDMLREGELA
-725 MLRAKRGGA
+725 MLRAKRAGA

-739 FNPAMRGED
+739 FNPAMRSED
-748 ESRLPLESEL
+748 ESKLLLESDL
-758 RMALERRQITVFYQP
+758 RKALERQQIAVVYQP

-780 QLAGFEALVRWD
+780 QLAGFEALMRWD
-792 HPTRGRLSP
+792 HPTRGRLGAE
-801 DEFIPLAEESGLIVD
+801 DFIPLAEESGLIVE
-816 LGTYVL
+816 LGSYVL
-822 GQALDEAAN
+822 GQALEEARS
-831 WHKVLPRE
+831 WHRALPRD

-878 LEITESLVMENPE
+878 LEITELLVMENPE

-923 RFPFDTIKVDRSLV
+923 RFPCDTIKVDRSLV
-937 RDSSLNGQTP
+937 RNSGLDGSTP
-947 LILRSVVALA
+947 LILRSVIALA

-970 TAADA
+970 TQADA
-975 AYLRSIGCEFGQ
+975 SYLRSIGCEYGQ

-996 AKDVAAL
+996 AKDVANL

-1011 KRRQRERA
+1011 KRRERERA
-1019 HAPAQPQAAT
+1019 RAPAER
-1029 GLEVKAP
+1029 LEVQVGGASP
-1036 GQPAIPALPRPATSG
+1036 LPALPGPGTLRS
-1051 VT
+1051 VS

>member
-1 MAYGRII
+1 MVAR
-8 GSSRCLI
+8 
-15 PMRAVKAA
+15 
-23 ALGKGRGRMAETNAT
+23 NAS
-38 ARAGAATSWQRCQGR
+38 ACAKGAASWLKRQGG
-53 LRSLACAIF
+53 ACALAW
-62 ALAMLLPGLAHAIE
+62 ALLLAITLLPGLAHAIE
-76 AILVEPDLARID
+76 AIPVDPGAPVTD

-110 ADGYIGRMSVQASTP
+110 PDGYIGRMAVQASTP

-138 PTDKPIVRW
+138 PTDERIVRW

-156 NSGVFRPELDAPRIA
+156 NSGVFRPELDAPRITA
-171 GVTPSLG
+171 VTPSLG

-188 ADMFRM
+188 ADMFRL
-194 NLEPGQT
+194 NIEPGQT
-201 VTFAAELSSSRVPQ
+201 VTYAAELASTKVPR
-215 LSLWNPHSYQAK
+215 LTLWNSNAYQAK
-227 QQDRMLFNGLLLGIT
+227 QQDRMLFNGVLLGIT

-291 RTALY
+291 RTAVY

-321 HGWIKT
+321 HVWIKT
-327 LFWGWIAAQ
+327 MFWGWIAAQ

-348 TAAGLARAST
+348 TASGLARAST
-358 ILIGGIGTG
+358 LLLAGVGTVLIG
-367 LICYF
+367 YF

-379 AMSLIPSWMLLVVW
+379 AMSLIPSWMLLIVW
-393 LFGASMIVAGKLS
+393 LLGASMIVFGKLS

-421 IVLLGFTVT
+421 LVLLGFTVT
-430 QFAFRSGGG
+430 QFAFRTGGG
-439 AVSLGPPSLVQMK
+439 SVSLGPPSLVQMK

-460 ANVFQWHAGR
+460 THVFQWHAGR
-470 DLVTVG
+470 DVITVD
-476 SEVEMELGLDPGSLN
+476 SDIEKELGLDPGALN
-491 LTVDEFLQ
+491 VTVEEFLQ
-499 HMHNADRD
+499 HMHASDRE

-517 EKRGGEL
+517 EKQGGDL
-524 RIDFRLRRHDGTY
+524 QTDFRLRRHDGTY
-537 VWYDLCAH
+537 LWYDLRAH

-558 GLMRD
+558 GLLRD
-563 VTSLKRSHE
+563 VTGLKRSHE
-572 RLIHDA
+572 RLMHDA

-603 AEGQSHRPTIIF
+603 AEGQSNRPTVLF

-627 FGLIIGDSML
+627 FGLVIGDSML

-681 VKRALRTPMKIN
+681 VRRALRTPMKIS

-702 IGIVVHDGTQ
+702 IGIVVHDGTHMTSQ
-712 ATAQEMLRDGEMA
+712 DMLRDGEIA
-725 MLRAKRGGA
+725 MLRAKRSGA

-739 FNPAMRGED
+739 FNAAMRTED
-748 ESRLPLESEL
+748 ESHLPLESEL
-758 RMALERRQITVFYQP
+758 RMALDRQQISVLYQP

-780 QLAGFEALVRWD
+780 QLAGFEALLRWD
-792 HPTRGRLSP
+792 HPTRGRLAA
-801 DEFIPLAEESGLIVD
+801 DDFIPLAEESGLIVD
-816 LGTYVL
+816 LGSYVL
-822 GQALDEAAN
+822 NQALEQAAS
-831 WHKVLPRE
+831 WHRVLPRD

-865 MLAREAVPKGTLK
+865 MLARESVPKGTLK
-878 LEITESLVMENPE
+878 LEITKSLVMENPE
-891 RAVEILTWLKT
+891 RAVEILTWLKAY
-902 FGASLALDD
+902 GASLALDD

-923 RFPFDTIKVDRSLV
+923 RFPFDVIKVDRSLV
-937 RDSSLNGQTP
+937 SESALDGQTP

-970 TAADA
+970 TQADA
-975 AYLRSIGCEFGQ
+975 SYLRSIGCEFGQ

-1019 HAPAQPQAAT
+1019 RAEPDAPS
-1029 GLEVKAP
+1029 GLEIESQSP
-1036 GQPAIPALPRPATSG
+1036 EPLPALPGPSTA
-1051 VT
+1051 

>member
-1 MAYGRII
+1 MAELNASMRGEAAPSWH
-8 GSSRCLI
+8 SSWRAAWLI
-15 PMRAVKAA
+15 CAIAA
-23 ALGKGRGRMAETNAT
+23 ALVLLAT
-38 ARAGAATSWQRCQGR
+38 T
-53 LRSLACAIF
+53 
-62 ALAMLLPGLAHAIE
+62 LAHAIE
-76 AILVEPDLARID
+76 AIPVEPNQDKID
-88 ITAKGELYEGR
+88 ITAKAELYEGR

-110 ADGYIGRMSVQASTP
+110 PDGYVGRMAVSATIP
-125 GTNPSWLVFALSN
+125 GTNPGWLVFALSN
-138 PTDKPIVRW
+138 PTSERIVRW

-156 NSGVFRPELDAPRIA
+156 DSRVFWPILDAARIA
-171 GVTPSLG
+171 AVTPSLG
-178 FRPEPLKSDR
+178 FRPETLKSDR
-188 ADMFRM
+188 ADMFRL

-201 VTFAAELSSSRVPQ
+201 VTFAAEMSSQQVPR
-215 LSLWNPHSYQAK
+215 LSLWDPNGYQAK
-227 QQDRMLFNGLLLGIT
+227 QQDRMLFNGVLLGIT

-265 LVAWAALVYFC
+265 LVAWAALAYFC

-321 HGWIKT
+321 HGWIKMV
-327 LFWGWIAAQ
+327 FWGWIAVQ
-336 FALIVVAIIDPQ
+336 CALIVLAIVDP
-348 TAAGLARAST
+348 AFASGLARASLVV
-358 ILIGGIGTG
+358 IAGIGTG
-367 LICYF
+367 LIAYF

-379 AMSLIPSWMLLVVW
+379 ALSLIPSWMLLIVW
-393 LFGASMIVAGKLS
+393 LFGAAMIVLGKLS
-406 GEVVVSG
+406 GDLVIAG

-421 IVLLGFTVT
+421 LVLLGFTVT
-430 QFAFRSGGG
+430 QFAFRSGG
-439 AVSLGPPSLVQMK
+439 AALSLGPSSQVHMK

-460 ANVFQWHAGR
+460 AHVFQWYAGR
-470 DLVTVG
+470 DQITV
-476 SEVEMELGLDPGSLN
+476 SDEVEQELGLEPGALN
-491 LTVDEFLQ
+491 VAVDDFLQ
-499 HMHNADRD
+499 HMHNADRE

-517 EKRGGEL
+517 EKNGGDL
-524 RIDFRLRRHDGTY
+524 QLDFRLRRQDGTY
-537 VWYDLCAH
+537 LWYDLRAH
-545 AAPNENVR
+545 AAPSENAR
-553 LLRCV
+553 LLRCT

-563 VTSLKRSHE
+563 VTHLKRSHE

-603 AEGQSHRPTIIF
+603 REGQSNRPTVLF

-627 FGLIIGDSML
+627 FGLVIGDSML

-668 DSDPHH
+668 DADPHH
-674 VATLAER
+674 VASLAER
-681 VKRALRTPMKIN
+681 VRRALRTPMKIS

-712 ATAQEMLRDGEMA
+712 ATAEEMLREGELA

-748 ESRLPLESEL
+748 ESKLPLESDL
-758 RMALERRQITVFYQP
+758 RKALERQQLAVLYQP

-780 QLAGFEALVRWD
+780 QLAGFEALLRWD
-792 HPTRGRLSP
+792 HPTRGRLGAE
-801 DEFIPLAEESGLIVD
+801 DFIPLAEESGLIVE
-816 LGTYVL
+816 LGNYVL
-822 GQALDEAAN
+822 GQALEEASR
-831 WHKVLPRE
+831 WHKLLPRD

-849 SSRQLFRQ
+849 SSRQLFLQ

-891 RAVEILTWLKT
+891 RAVEILTWLKA

-923 RFPFDTIKVDRSLV
+923 RFPCDTIKVDRSLV
-937 RDSSLNGQTP
+937 RDSGLDGSTP
-947 LILRSVVALA
+947 LILRSVIALA

-970 TAADA
+970 TQADA
-975 AYLRSIGCEFGQ
+975 AYLRSIGCEYGQ
-987 GYYYGEPMS
+987 GYYYGEPMA
-996 AKDVAAL
+996 AKDVASL
-1003 LAALASHR
+1003 LSALASHR
-1011 KRRQRERA
+1011 KRRERERA
-1019 HAPAQPQAAT
+1019 RAPAEPQAPK
-1029 GLEVKAP
+1029 GLEVQVGGVAP
-1036 GQPAIPALPRPATSG
+1036 IPALPGPGTVS
-1051 VT
+1051 